1 MSDNSDEMSSPTSI
15 SSDEQSS
22 GSDSSQEMEIVGH
35 VQPYADE
42 PLAHSSDEDDDA
54 EEGHDG
60 LSPATLRA
68 RYEGEEVLNEWLVF
82 SLVYF
87 SKLP

>member
-1 MSDNSDEMSSPTSI
+1 MATMSDSINEMTSSTSSSSEDEPF
-15 SSDEQSS
+15 SSDSAE
-22 GSDSSQEMEIVGH
+22 EMEIVGH

-42 PLAHSSDEDDDA
+42 PAAHSSDEEEDN

-68 RYEGEEVLNEWLVF
+68 RFEGEIVLNEW
-82 SLVYF
+82 
-87 SKLP
+87 